1 MLLCQWLRERELEVD
16 YAELLWELETEE
28 STSTDYR
35 TELER
40 TSQETKM
47 LEITMPLGLVVSV
60 GSLAVVAP
68 PVAWL
73 LSIGFF
79 VAALASRP

>member
-1 MLLCQWLRERELEVD
+1 
-16 YAELLWELETEE
+16 
-28 STSTDYR
+28 
-35 TELER
+35 
-40 TSQETKM
+40 M
-47 LEITMPLGLVVSV
+47 LEITMPLGLVISV

-73 LSIGFF
+73 FSIGFF